1 MNICTRFAVVIF
13 LAIGCS
19 FTAVSQH
26 RFASFNDFLK
36 QHTEQTEPSVRDSLV
51 SQFWRQAQRQGIPFI
66 DSNKRHVT
74 FLYRGGADSVSV
86 HGDFTSWN
94 FKIRLKR
101 LPDSDLFYTTLAFEE
116 DARLDYLLIVNTKEI
131 LDPNN
136 PSVSPS
142 GYGDHSE
149 LAMPGFVRSGEYL
162 PTSSIRK
169 GTVTSFTHS
178 SRALGYS
185 RTVFVYL
192 PAGYDTARSRF
203 ATIYFQDGSDYIN
216 FAKAPTVLDNLIAS
230 GSIPPVIGVFV
241 VPPAEPN
248 RNRKTEYALNDAYV
262 NFFTTEL
269 IPFVDKKYN
278 TKQTAAD
285 RYVIGDSYG
294 GLMSLYIGFV
304 APDSVGNVAS
314 QSGRVSFRN
323 DTLWTMFKESHPK
336 RLRIYLDVGKY
347 ERNVGESPGCS
358 GEGDFHAANQRL
370 KRILHQQGYM
380 YHFREFNDGH
390 SWSRWRNELPYI
402 LRWFLSATQ

>member
-1 MNICTRFAVVIF
+1 M
-13 LAIGCS
+13 
-19 FTAVSQH
+19 
-26 RFASFNDFLK
+26 
-36 QHTEQTEPSVRDSLV
+36 
-51 SQFWRQAQRQGIPFI
+51 
-66 DSNKRHVT
+66 
-74 FLYRGGADSVSV
+74 SV